1 MGAMKLPE
9 EMIPFIDR
17 FDIYMGIPFSPRT
30 NCAIISFQDTLTIN
44 FASCIKE
51 TDVERYFFTK
61 LVEDGV
67 NVDIITLNRIRPIP
81 EDAINEAMERKN
93 ILFFEEGSKYG
104 GVAERFSSILM
115 TKGYKGNVN
124 ITAVE
129 EEFVPQSSVDSAL
142 AKYKLDTNGI
152 VNTVKSFLK
161 GNNE

>member
-1 MGAMKLPE
+1 R
-9 EMIPFIDR
+9 D
-17 FDIYMGIPFSPRT
+17 
-30 NCAIISFQDTLTIN
+30 
-44 FASCIKE
+44 
-51 TDVERYFFTK
+51 K

-129 EEFVPQSSVDSAL
+129 EEFVTQSSVDSAL